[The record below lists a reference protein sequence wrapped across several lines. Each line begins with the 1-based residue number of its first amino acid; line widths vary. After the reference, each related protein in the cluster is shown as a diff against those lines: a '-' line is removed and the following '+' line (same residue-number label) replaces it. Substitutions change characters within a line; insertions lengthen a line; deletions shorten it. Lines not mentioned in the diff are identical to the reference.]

1 MEDYAIK
8 FEHVSKIYK
17 LKKKNDGKSKS
28 SVTQRFYALNDIT
41 FTIPKGE
48 VVGILGTNGSG
59 KSTLSLILA
68 GISQIDEGTMDING
82 EQALIAI
89 NTGLDMQLTGLEN
102 INVKGALLGLSRK
115 RIQEITEGVIEFAEI
130 GDFLYQPVKKYSSGM
145 KSRLGFSISLY
156 LNPDIIIVDEAL
168 SVGDKGFAQKCLD
181 KMNELKDQGK
191 TIVFISHSL
200 PQVRGFCQKAMWI
213 EGGRLKEYGD
223 VEEVCDEYAEYVD
236 FYNSLKKKE
245 KKVDELQ
252 GQRVQELE
260 RISGLTSEQA
270 KDYLLKTVED
280 EVKIDTAKLYKEL
293 ESKAKEEADKK
304 AKEYVVTAI
313 QKCAADHVAEATISV
328 VQLPSDEMK
337 GRIIGREGRN
347 IRALEAATGVEIVVD
362 DTPEAIVLSA
372 FDPVRREIARLA
384 LHQLVTDGRIHPAR
398 IEEVVAKVRKQVE
411 EEIIE
416 TGKRTTIDLGI
427 HGLHPEL
434 IRIIGKMKY
443 RSSYGQNLLQHAR
456 ETANLCAVMAS
467 ELGLNPKK
475 AKRAGLLHDIGKVP
489 DEEPELPHA
498 LLGMKLAEKYKEK
511 PDICNAIGAH
521 HDETE
526 MTSLLAPI
534 VQVCDAISGARP
546 GARREIVEAYIKR
559 LNDLE
564 QLAMAYP
571 GVTKT
576 YAIQAGR
583 ELRVIVGADKIDD
596 KQTESLSGEIAKK
609 IQDEMTYPGQVK
621 ITVIRETRAVS
632 FAK

>member
-245 KKVDELQ
+245 KKKLNDEKFASRIVQNPKIGFWEKLLDKMKKVITYGTFDLFHVGHLNILKRAKALGDYLIVAVSSDAFNAQKGKKAYHSDQDRMAILKAIKYVDEVILEESWDQ
-252 GQRVQELE
+252 KIKDVQEHDVDVFVMGDDWKGQFDFL
-260 RISGLTSEQA
+260 
-270 KDYLLKTVED
+270 KDY
-280 EVKIDTAKLYKEL
+280 
-293 ESKAKEEADKK
+293 
-304 AKEYVVTAI
+304 
-313 QKCAADHVAEATISV
+313 C
-328 VQLPSDEMK
+328 
-337 GRIIGREGRN
+337 
-347 IRALEAATGVEIVVD
+347 
-362 DTPEAIVLSA
+362 
-372 FDPVRREIARLA
+372 
-384 LHQLVTDGRIHPAR
+384 
-398 IEEVVAKVRKQVE
+398 EVVYLP
-411 EEIIE
+411 
-416 TGKRTTIDLGI
+416 RTEGISTTKIKDDL
-427 HGLHPEL
+427 
-434 IRIIGKMKY
+434 K
-443 RSSYGQNLLQHAR
+443 
-456 ETANLCAVMAS
+456 
-467 ELGLNPKK
+467 
-475 AKRAGLLHDIGKVP
+475 D
-489 DEEPELPHA
+489 
-498 LLGMKLAEKYKEK
+498 KL
-511 PDICNAIGAH
+511 
-521 HDETE
+521 
-526 MTSLLAPI
+526 
-534 VQVCDAISGARP
+534 
-546 GARREIVEAYIKR
+546 
-559 LNDLE
+559 
-564 QLAMAYP
+564 
-571 GVTKT
+571 
-576 YAIQAGR
+576 
-583 ELRVIVGADKIDD
+583 
-596 KQTESLSGEIAKK
+596 
-609 IQDEMTYPGQVK
+609 
-621 ITVIRETRAVS
+621 
-632 FAK
+632 